1 LSASSAKICGLRCSS
16 VFSVPSVVKVLALS
30 VKSVKIRGCSCLFCL
45 RLQRNLRLMLFRCVL
60 CALCGEGFGF
70 IRVLSGTNLL
80 LHFLCLHVEIRARRH
95 GRFSAIDGRGMIIAS
110 KPAPAG
116 VFHSFLIRANPWLD
130 FPRCTKIMELT
141 TSSLASR
148 FSSPSRKFHPANHNK
163 ILSLPQG

>member
-1 LSASSAKICGLRCSS
+1 VAAFAFFVC
-16 VFSVPSVVKVLALS
+16 VFSE
-30 VKSVKIRGCSCLFCL
+30 
-45 RLQRNLRLMLFRCVL
+45 NLRLALFLYVL

-70 IRVLSGTNLL
+70 IRVLSDTNLL

-116 VFHSFLIRANPWLD
+116 VFRSFLIRANPWLD